1 MLQSTGLRLG
11 QSQFGGG
18 LTLGQSTGSL
28 FGHVQPI
35 EEGMACATSVP
46 IGGACIKVIYE
57 VVDLLI
63 NYSIQLYEN
72 TFRNT

>member
-11 QSQFGGG
+11 QSQFGVG

-46 IGGACIKVIYE
+46 IGGACITVI
-57 VVDLLI
+57 DLLI

-72 TFRNT
+72 TRLVIHKP

>member
-11 QSQFGGG
+11 QSQFVGGS
-18 LTLGQSTGSL
+18 TLGQSTGRL

-35 EEGMACATSVP
+35 TEGMACATSVQ
-46 IGGACIKVIYE
+46 IGGACIKVI
-57 VVDLLI
+57 DLLT

-72 TFRNT
+72 TFIEIHKP